1 LTLDEYGDRSARA
14 THAQTR
20 GDLAALFADL
30 PEPHPALGDAS
41 VVPAAPA
48 DLAVRSGRT
57 PVRRAV
63 MVSQSLMWAVGVP
76 LLFILGGAT
85 YWWLIFLPIAV
96 SIIAGQFHGDSE
108 GSDDAPPE
116 CRRRELE

>member
-96 SIIAGQFHGDSE
+96 SIIAGQYLGH
-108 GSDDAPPE
+108 SDDDETPPE
-116 CRRRELE
+116 SHRRELG